1 MEALQVL
8 SKKEIM
14 ELKKKIEPIK
24 KLALHDDADGVTSAV
39 LMSYVFKINKVWAPD
54 DFGEWPVAPYKVQG
68 QEQLELPPDVCV
80 DMVPA
85 NPEWVGL
92 AIDHHPNHPPEGK
105 RSYQLIYGEAPA
117 SVIVYTLFKELIPQE
132 HRWKV
137 VVGCLS
143 KDTEILTPSGQIE
156 IKDLN
161 TLDSGI
167 GLDEHGKLCKN
178 LLFTIP
184 KGRKELLRITTRKR
198 EILVTPEH
206 RLFTQRG
213 LVEAKDLNI
222 GDYLVVYL
230 RSLDDFSK
238 KVRSKQ
244 EEFREST
251 PSLKTIKRKSQL
263 EELVAWE
270 SESINYRR
278 EKTEAQ
284 RSSYEEWNKR
294 TNSSSQSQSSR
305 DENVPNMWERVYGKE
320 IFKKEILLNEMLR
333 QSKLEE
339 PWQIYRFTQ
348 WARKPKLERWNFSQ
362 AISLGNEEKRMEK
375 PFVSEGRV
383 QMSTLWQQRQ
393 TQHSSH
399 KQRQDGW
406 KAREFAY
413 TLPKLSFKS
422 SQIGLER
429 IESIDYE
436 GREEVFD
443 IHWASTNN
451 FFLANGILSHNCV
464 GDGQPEL
471 IPPEIWREFPILLE
485 ESVTPRERYGKLETS
500 NYPLYLRLSSGIN
513 AVCKIP
519 EKWYVGYAI
528 LRNAKSPWDLIN
540 DSSLKSA
547 KELVESERERIYR
560 ETSPIQLRNGIR
572 VWAFQSETKIER
584 TLAWEMWDT
593 DKRTIVAINSA
604 TGRGSIRGTLAT
616 LVYEHLT
623 AHGFKASGHPGFG
636 GLKLKPDQTWEDVY
650 HCLANLKI

>member
-1 MEALQVL
+1 LQVL

-24 KLALHDDADGVTSAV
+24 KLSLHDDADGVTSAV

-54 DFGEWPVAPYKVQG
+54 DFGEWPVAPYKVPG

-137 VVGCLS
+137 VVG
-143 KDTEILTPSGQIE
+143 
-156 IKDLN
+156 
-161 TLDSGI
+161 
-167 GLDEHGKLCKN
+167 
-178 LLFTIP
+178 
-184 KGRKELLRITTRKR
+184 
-198 EILVTPEH
+198 
-206 RLFTQRG
+206 
-213 LVEAKDLNI
+213 A
-222 GDYLVVYL
+222 
-230 RSLDDFSK
+230 
-238 KVRSKQ
+238 
-244 EEFREST
+244 
-251 PSLKTIKRKSQL
+251 
-263 EELVAWE
+263 
-270 SESINYRR
+270 
-278 EKTEAQ
+278 
-284 RSSYEEWNKR
+284 
-294 TNSSSQSQSSR
+294 
-305 DENVPNMWERVYGKE
+305 
-320 IFKKEILLNEMLR
+320 
-333 QSKLEE
+333 
-339 PWQIYRFTQ
+339 
-348 WARKPKLERWNFSQ
+348 
-362 AISLGNEEKRMEK
+362 
-375 PFVSEGRV
+375 
-383 QMSTLWQQRQ
+383 
-393 TQHSSH
+393 
-399 KQRQDGW
+399 
-406 KAREFAY
+406 
-413 TLPKLSFKS
+413 
-422 SQIGLER
+422 
-429 IESIDYE
+429 
-436 GREEVFD
+436 
-443 IHWASTNN
+443 
-451 FFLANGILSHNCV
+451 V